1 MGVLRRMLRS
11 TFGAGFSGGFSA
23 LMFGLPL
30 SMALWVPP
38 TEAVEL
44 EPLPVREVSIALEA
58 APAPSPTPE
67 VVEEAAS
74 PSEAAPEP
82 VAEAPPPIRRES
94 PTDRQRR
101 LREASIA
108 RLEAKR
114 AAATSGAGGKGT
126 GGDGTDASS
135 KKGKKKCELLEG
147 LVARSSTSYDV
158 DQALMK
164 EYMGNLNKAS
174 KLAVVAWA
182 DDDSGQ
188 VIGFKL
194 RRVRRCSPLHQ
205 AGFRSGDVITSI
217 NGREITNMSQA
228 LGAWNRLKKKK
239 KLEVQMKRKGAQ
251 RRMTYRVV

>member
-30 SMALWVPP
+30 SMALWVPT

-44 EPLPVREVSIALEA
+44 EPLPVREVSIALQA
-58 APAPSPTPE
+58 APAPSPEPE
-67 VVEEAAS
+67 SVEEAAA
-74 PSEAAPEP
+74 PSKSSPEP
-82 VAEAPPPIRRES
+82 VAEEPVRVRREA
-94 PTDRQRR
+94 PTDRRQR
-101 LREASIA
+101 LRDSGLA

-135 KKGKKKCELLEG
+135 KKGKKQCELLDG
-147 LVARSSTSYDV
+147 LEARSSTSYDV
-158 DQALMK
+158 EKALMK
-164 EYMGNLNKAS
+164 EYMGNLSKAA
-174 KLAVVAWA
+174 KLAVVGWA
-182 DDDSGQ
+182 EDDSGQ

-239 KLEVQMKRKGAQ
+239 KLDVQMKRKGAQ
-251 RRMTYRVV
+251 RRMIYRVV